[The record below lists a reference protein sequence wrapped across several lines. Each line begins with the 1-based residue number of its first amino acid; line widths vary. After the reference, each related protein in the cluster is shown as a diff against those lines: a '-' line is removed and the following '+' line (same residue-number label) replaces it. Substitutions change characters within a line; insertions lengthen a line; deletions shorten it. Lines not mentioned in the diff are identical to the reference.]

1 MPILIVLLGSGLV
14 IAAIIG
20 LRLPAFLALIGAA
33 LIVASITPQDAR
45 SRSAARPAAAEV
57 SSVAGDEFNVV
68 SSTKKNLRNDT
79 AMLLKARDGR
89 MYPGIVMWNDEI
101 LPPHPAHPYHAIFP
115 DAQAGVANVALEPRD
130 LLISMAEWE
139 KAEKAAKA
147 NPGEVVAK
155 GFGDTVTSIGL
166 LIALASVIG
175 ACLMESGAAER
186 VVLAIRN
193 VFGEERASLAFIP
206 SGFLLCIPAFFDT
219 VFYLLIPLGKAMRRK
234 TGKDYL
240 LYILS
245 VVAGATMAH
254 SLVPPTPGPSF
265 VAAALNIPI
274 ATMMLGGA
282 IVGLIAALAG
292 YGYALWANRRWEIPL
307 RDEAM
312 PEAGTLQVHRTLPA
326 LGWSLVPILLPIA
339 LIALESLTDAKN
351 FGTSSSWG
359 TTIAHL
365 GRWRDAIWLVGNK
378 NMALA
383 IGAATALVLLAGSR
397 KWQWRSLAA
406 PLNVALESAGVILL
420 ITPAGGAFGQA
431 LRATDVAG
439 VLSSMFSGSGLWLL
453 PAAFFVTTL
462 VRLAQGSATVAMITA
477 VGIVAPLAIGVDL
490 GYNPVYLALAIG
502 CGSKP
507 IPWMNDSGFWIIS
520 KMTGMTEGETLKTA
534 SVMMGVMGFT
544 GFAVTMLGAWL
555 LPFR

>member
-1 MPILIVLLGSGLV
+1 MPILIVLLGAGLV

-33 LIVASITPQDAR
+33 LIVASITPGDAR
-45 SRSAARPAAAEV
+45 TRSAARPQAAEV
-57 SSVAGDEFNVV
+57 MAYDAARGVVKVTPASVKNIVGESFMLLRDRGGETSETTLTRDSSAASNEFRYRGSVA
-68 SSTKKNLRNDT
+68 
-79 AMLLKARDGR
+79 
-89 MYPGIVMWNDEI
+89 
-101 LPPHPAHPYHAIFP
+101 P
-115 DAQAGVANVALEPRD
+115 DARD
-130 LLISMAEWE
+130 LLIPKSEWA
-139 KAEKAAKA
+139 KAQKAAKA

-193 VFGEERASLAFIP
+193 VFGEDRASLAFIP

-282 IVGLIAALAG
+282 VIGLIAAFAG
-292 YGYALWANRRWEIPL
+292 YLYALWANRRWEIPL

-312 PEAGTLQVHRTLPA
+312 PAEAGTLQVHRQLPA

-339 LIALESLTDAKN
+339 LIAIESLTDPKN
-351 FGTSSSWG
+351 FGATSSWG
-359 TTIAHL
+359 AAIAHL
-365 GRWRDAIWLVGNK
+365 GHWRDAIWLIGNK

-383 IGAATALVLLAGSR
+383 IGAATALVLLAGTR

-477 VGIVAPLAIGVDL
+477 VGIVAPLSIGVDL

-534 SVMMGVMGFT
+534 SVMMGVMGFS

-555 LPFR
+555 LPFH

>member
-33 LIVASITPQDAR
+33 LIVASITPGDAR
-45 SRSAARPAAAEV
+45 TRSAARPQAAEV
-57 SSVAGDEFNVV
+57 MSYDPARGALKVTPSSVKNIAGESFILLRDRGGETSEATLIRDV
-68 SSTKKNLRNDT
+68 SPADNDFLYRG
-79 AMLLKARDGR
+79 A
-89 MYPGIVMWNDEI
+89 
-101 LPPHPAHPYHAIFP
+101 
-115 DAQAGVANVALEPRD
+115 VAPEARD
-130 LLISMAEWE
+130 LLVPKSEWA
-139 KAEKAAKA
+139 KAQKTAKA

-282 IVGLIAALAG
+282 IVGLIAAFAG

-312 PEAGTLQVHRTLPA
+312 PAEAGTLHVHRELPA
-326 LGWSLVPILLPIA
+326 LGCSLVPILLPIA
-339 LIALESLTDAKN
+339 LIALESLTDPKN
-351 FGTSSSWG
+351 FAAGSRFGSA
-359 TTIAHL
+359 IAHL
-365 GRWRDAIWLVGNK
+365 GFWREAIWLIGNK

-383 IGAATALVLLAGSR
+383 IGAAAALVLLAGTR
-397 KWQWRSLAA
+397 KWQWRSLSA

-555 LPFR
+555 LPFH

>member
-20 LRLPAFLALIGAA
+20 LRLPAFLALIGSA
-33 LIVASITPQDAR
+33 LIVASITPSDAR
-45 SRSAARPAAAEV
+45 TRSAARPQAAEV
-57 SSVAGDEFNVV
+57 MAYDAARGVLKVTPASV
-68 SSTKKNLRNDT
+68 KNIESGSFILLRDRGGET
-79 AMLLKARDGR
+79 FEATLSRDGAAAANEFV
-89 MYPGIVMWNDEI
+89 YLGAV
-101 LPPHPAHPYHAIFP
+101 AP
-115 DAQAGVANVALEPRD
+115 DARD
-130 LLISMAEWE
+130 LLIPKSEWA
-139 KAEKAAKA
+139 KAQKAAKA

-282 IVGLIAALAG
+282 VVGLIAAFAG
-292 YGYALWANRRWEIPL
+292 YLYALWANRRWEIPL
-307 RDEAM
+307 RDEAL
-312 PEAGTLQVHRTLPA
+312 PAEAGTLQVHRALPA

-339 LIALESLTDAKN
+339 LIALESLTDPKN
-351 FGTSSSWG
+351 FGTTGWG
-359 TTIAHL
+359 AGIAHL
-365 GRWRDAIWLVGNK
+365 GHWRDAISLIGNK

-383 IGAATALVLLAGSR
+383 IGAAAALVLLAGTR

-453 PAAFFVTTL
+453 PAAFAVTTL

-490 GYNPVYLALAIG
+490 GYHPVYLALAIG

-534 SVMMGVMGFT
+534 SVMMGVMGVT

-555 LPFR
+555 LPFH